1 MRNIIPETYFSF
13 TEHTQLFL
21 FSCVVGVILGII
33 YDFFRTFRIIVPHNS
48 ILVMLEDI
56 LFFIIYIIILISF
69 ISAFARGQFRVFY
82 ILGNILGFILYFFTA
97 GRIAVLIIRKLVYFI
112 KSVLLFLLKP
122 FFLLYI
128 TMRKKFQGKFV
139 DFYENFLNRLKIL
152 FLPLIDKYKMLY
164 NNRVIHKRKNVK
176 FYAKKKE
183 TKKGKR

>member
-13 TEHTQLFL
+13 TEHTQIFL
-21 FSCVVGVILGII
+21 MSCAVGVILGII
-33 YDFFRTFRIIVPHNS
+33 YDLFRTFRIIVPHNS

-128 TMRKKFQGKFV
+128 TMHKKFQGKFV
-139 DFYENFLNRLKIL
+139 DFYENFLNRLKIF

-176 FYAKKKE
+176 FYARKKE
-183 TKKGKR
+183 IKKGKR